1 MDKIKSGLRVFGI
14 VLLFIILVIGVP
26 LGINACYQCNIVIIT
41 TQWGAEAVL
50 GYYGAILGSIV
61 TIAGLVITVQFTRKQ
76 IERESYLKSENEKW
90 AKTEAVVSDILNEI
104 NPMPALKAVMD
115 TGFADPS
122 KAIFLLQKFQFTCR
136 TTVDQLSAYLN
147 TADYQKVKELIDH
160 IADVTDKLFQ
170 MSQKEIDQYSKQR
183 DLQRREI
190 TLKLLS
196 MEERYPGSLSAEEI
210 AEHQVTIQTTDDIRF
225 KDIEN
230 AIQQLNEEFIRI
242 YETDFRGLLQLK
254 GATFEIISVQ
264 MLKNADSILSLR
276 RKQPCPHLNES
287 GKTR

>member
-1 MDKIKSGLRVFGI
+1 MDKKKLGFWVFGI
-14 VLLFIILVIGVP
+14 VALFLVLVIGVP
-26 LGINACYQCNIVIIT
+26 LGINACYQCDTVIIT

-50 GYYGAILGSIV
+50 SYYGAILSSIV
-61 TIAGLVITVQFTRKQ
+61 TIAGLAITIQFTRKQ

-90 AKTEAVVSDILNEI
+90 AKTEAVISDILNEI

-147 TADYQKVKELIDH
+147 TADYPKVKELIDH

-190 TLKLLS
+190 ALKLLS
-196 MEERYPGSLSAEEI
+196 MEERYPGSLSAGEI
-210 AEHQVTIQTTDDIRF
+210 TEHQVTIQTTNDIRF
-225 KDIEN
+225 EDIEN
-230 AIQQLNEEFIRI
+230 AIQQLNEEIVRI
-242 YETDFRGLLQLK
+242 YEVDFRGLLQLK

-264 MLKNADSILSLR
+264 GLKNADSILSLR
-276 RKQPCPHLNES
+276 RKRPCPHLNES
-287 GKTR
+287 EKTK